1 MLKVSS
7 DDPNI
12 DLANDRLLNK
22 FDVQRVPEPSNV
34 GGLSVV
40 ILGGMWLL
48 KKKMLPVPSINLLKK

>member
-1 MLKVSS
+1 MKVST

-12 DLANDRLLNK
+12 DPANDRLLNK

-40 ILGGMWLL
+40 VLGGMWLL
-48 KKKMLPVPSINLLKK
+48 KKNLLPGSSINLLKK